1 MLKLPNNEPEAEEA
15 DGDVNETYD
24 KIDDYWGG
32 GGGGRRRRII
42 KGRVT
47 LTINIVKM
55 LHAFFEERKR
65 LHTPISMMMM
75 MMMVITR
82 IAKTIMMCQY

>member
-1 MLKLPNNEPEAEEA
+1 MLKLPSNEPEAEEA

-24 KIDDYWGG
+24 KIDDYWGAWG
-32 GGGGRRRRII
+32 GGGKRRRRRII

-65 LHTPISMMMM
+65 LHTPITMMM

-82 IAKTIMMCQY
+82 MAKRQ